1 MQTGTHLH
9 FNGNCSEALSFY
21 AKLLGGGIAFRMTYG
36 ESPAA
41 AQTPPAMRNQIIH
54 ARLDLG
60 GQFLLGCDTP
70 TDRYHLPQGF
80 NVMLAVETPEE
91 AERIFNALAD
101 NGTVTMPFQETFWAR
116 RFGMCT
122 DRFGIPWMVNC
133 AKPDEAV
140 SRAARGSA

>member
-1 MQTGTHLH
+1 MQTGPHLH

-21 AKLLGGGIAFRMTYG
+21 ARLLGGSVAFRMTYG
-36 ESPAA
+36 ESAAA

-54 ARLDLG
+54 ARLELG

-70 TDRYHLPQGF
+70 PDRYQVPQGF
-80 NVMLAVETPEE
+80 NVMLAFETPEE
-91 AERIFNALAD
+91 AERVFNALAD
-101 NGTVTMPFQETFWAR
+101 NGSVTMPFQETFWAR

-133 AKPDEAV
+133 AKPPEAV
-140 SRAARGSA
+140 GGVARGSA